1 MHQAESSRVTTW
13 LCRDL
18 PDYSRWSNDP
28 GIRGSPARL
37 STGDPWAVTGSSWEA
52 IMAGLVVI
60 TLVIIVMGACL
71 GALLKISFAIRREDR
86 SRGSLRLGA
95 PSYSAQTART
105 LVGLTSS
112 RWD

>member
-1 MHQAESSRVTTW
+1 MSYPGLRIGPA
-13 LCRDL
+13 CRL
-18 PDYSRWSNDP
+18 
-28 GIRGSPARL
+28 I
-37 STGDPWAVTGSSWEA
+37 GDPWAVAGSSWGA

-71 GALLKISFAIRREDR
+71 GALLRISFAIRREDR
-86 SRGSLRLGA
+86 SRGSLRLDA
-95 PSYSAQTART
+95 PNNSAQTART